1 MNLNEQL
8 ELNKVKLKDSDISNL
23 SYYFTGCMLHPDVYF
38 NKIGIFNNPNNK
50 DLFKLLNEF
59 DKEIK
64 NYRGMYLI
72 SVNQYCITPLI
83 KQVNVILSIF
93 KQIKKEYNRIKS
105 NKDLK
110 EYYITIDNLESDV
123 IMDKFLDELNT
134 LSIMYDFEVDAER
147 VKKSL
152 K

>member
-1 MNLNEQL
+1 MSAYKEAGFENRDDYLQSLADEYN
-8 ELNKVKLKDSDISNL
+8 V
-23 SYYFTGCMLHPDVYF
+23 
-38 NKIGIFNNPNNK
+38 
-50 DLFKLLNEF
+50 EF
-59 DKEIK
+59 E
-64 NYRGMYLI
+64 
-72 SVNQYCITPLI
+72 
-83 KQVNVILSIF
+83 NVILSIF